1 MKLKDV
7 LGDFEIYTSN
17 EEDRILEQLT
27 YARPL
32 SSFNER
38 DQFIIEGLVRKS
50 LVIKIGEH
58 SPRVIANDTK
68 A

>member
-7 LGDFEIYTSN
+7 LSQFKIYTTHD
-17 EEDRILEQLT
+17 EDRMLEELS

-38 DQFIIEGLVRKS
+38 DQFIIEGLIRKS
-50 LVIKIGEH
+50 LVIKIGE
-58 SPRVIANDTK
+58 SNPRVIAND
-68 A
+68 AQA